1 MKKARQSLAGLIGT
15 GLTATVSFV
24 KKAGQTLA
32 GLIGSYLAVKISLI
46 KTWSGT
52 IKNWLG
58 IASTLWVRLG
68 LPRIG
73 INWGSKTVAGFTIK
87 YPKGFYTYAKGG
99 FPQNGEMFIANE
111 AGPEMIGKIGRKS
124 TVANSQQITT
134 AIAAAVGP
142 AVYSAMMS
150 AMQFNGSNG
159 GSKVEVI
166 LQGDAKKFFKAMQQE
181 AVNYTNSH
189 HTAPFPV

>member
-1 MKKARQSLAGLIGT
+1 
-15 GLTATVSFV
+15 
-24 KKAGQTLA
+24 
-32 GLIGSYLAVKISLI
+32 
-46 KTWSGT
+46 
-52 IKNWLG
+52 
-58 IASTLWVRLG
+58 
-68 LPRIG
+68 
-73 INWGSKTVAGFTIK
+73 
-87 YPKGFYTYAKGG
+87 
-99 FPQNGEMFIANE
+99 
-111 AGPEMIGKIGRKS
+111 MIGKIGRKS